1 MNPLIPCPFTYG
13 DIPGGGVPAV
23 VVVANSAPTTAQNQ
37 QQPGTF
43 WLVPEPSGSGNLYVL
58 AGFVAGVPQWEL
70 ISTGA
75 GNIVAINGTTNQITA
90 STASG
95 IATISLP
102 AAITAPGSLT
112 TTTTLAAGTG
122 ITATTGNIVATAG
135 QVNAGTTMTAG
146 TGITATTGNITAT
159 NGNLVFGTAGNKIS
173 APAATTTTA
182 GANAFGR
189 VDLVA
194 GSAVVSTTA
203 ITNTSIVLLTNQA
216 LGTVVAP
223 FPLAVTARTAGTS
236 FTITSSDGTDTST
249 IGWVIIN

>member
-23 VVVANSAPTTAQNQ
+23 IVVANSAPTVAQNQ

-58 AGFVAGVPQWEL
+58 AGFVGGVPQWEL
-70 ISTGA
+70 ISTSA
-75 GNIVAINGTTNQITA
+75 GNIVAVNGTTNQITVN
-90 STASG
+90 TANG

-112 TTTTLAAGTG
+112 TTTSL
-122 ITATTGNIVATAG
+122 TATL
-135 QVNAGTTMTAG
+135 
-146 TGITATTGNITAT
+146 GNITAT

-189 VDLVA
+189 VALVA

-203 ITNTSIVLLTNQA
+203 ITATSIVLLTNQV
-216 LGTVVAP
+216 LGTVAAP
-223 FPLAVTARTAGTS
+223 FPLAVTARTAGSS